1 MLADPL
7 QKQNLAQSKP
17 GLLAEYSAAYG
28 EWFSDAA
35 SAGFDPIPIHVG
47 HPARHE
53 VVLEGHYAYLHPTEG
68 KRADAK
74 LHGISYHGRSGWAN
88 DWVDNWASTKAHPY
102 WHLNIVRSG
111 DYRVVLKYACAEA
124 DAGSLLRV

>member
-1 MLADPL
+1 MQDGRRAVRTDRWRAVNEKRGWELYDMLADPL

-17 GLLAEYSAAYG
+17 GLLAEHSAAYG

-53 VVLEGHYAYLHPTEG
+53 VVLEGHYAYLHPT
-68 KRADAK
+68 
-74 LHGISYHGRSGWAN
+74 
-88 DWVDNWASTKAHPY
+88 
-102 WHLNIVRSG
+102 
-111 DYRVVLKYACAEA
+111 
-124 DAGSLLRV
+124 